1 MNQSHISIDNYDVAV
16 SPPPRAVVILLGWWG
31 AQMKHVQ
38 KYATLYR
45 ERNCATVTAI
55 VESKAILTLDIYS
68 LEAFAQ
74 KLASQTAT
82 VVREMEQAHGDEGKK
97 IPVMIHSFSNGGAYP
112 LWRLEVLIER
122 AMMEKNVTDIKQTQ
136 DLLLIGDRL
145 RGEIFDSAPCFPDN
159 ASAIKAMKHS
169 ISNPILRNIFRV
181 TLLIHVFL
189 VHVYRILFSNKSDP
203 RIDFWKHVTES
214 RLCLNQA
221 YVYSAMDDITNVK
234 MLDELVSTRQG
245 HEYAHILV
253 KKFDDSEHVQH
264 YRKYQS
270 EYCELMDT
278 FLDRIQEAS

>member
-1 MNQSHISIDNYDVAV
+1 MNKSHISIDEYDISA
-16 SPPPRAVVILLGWWG
+16 SPPRAVVILLGWWG

-38 KYATLYR
+38 KYSSLYQ
-45 ERNCATVTAI
+45 ERNCATVTAV
-55 VESKAILTLDIYS
+55 VESKAILTLDLYT

-74 KLASQTAT
+74 NLASQTAT
-82 VVREMEQAHGDEGKK
+82 VVREMEKQANNNEGKK

-122 AMMEKNVTDIKQTQ
+122 AMMEKNVTEIKKTQ
-136 DLLLIGDRL
+136 DLLLIGNRL

-159 ASAIKAMKHS
+159 ESAWKAMKHS
-169 ISNPILRNIFRV
+169 ISNIILRNIFRV
-181 TLLIHVFL
+181 TLLIQVFV
-189 VHVYRILFSNKSDP
+189 VHVYRILFNKSDP
-203 RIDFWKHVTES
+203 RMDFWKHVTES

-221 YVYSAMDDITNVK
+221 YVYSAMDEIANVK

-245 HEYAHILV
+245 YEHAQILV

-264 YRKYQS
+264 LRKYQS

-278 FLDRIQEAS
+278 FLDLIQEKSA

>member
-1 MNQSHISIDNYDVAV
+1 MNKSHISIDDYDVAA

-38 KYATLYR
+38 KYSALYQ
-45 ERNCATVTAI
+45 ERNCVTVTGI
-55 VESKAILTLDIYS
+55 VESKAILTLDIYA

-82 VVREMEQAHGDEGKK
+82 VVREMEQAPNNGGKK

-122 AMMEKNVTDIKQTQ
+122 AMMEKNVAEIQKTQ

-159 ASAIKAMKHS
+159 NSAMKAMKHS
-169 ISNPILRNIFRV
+169 ISNTILRNIFRV

-189 VHVYRILFSNKSDP
+189 VLVHRILFNKSDS
-203 RIDFWKHVTES
+203 RMDFWKHMTES

-221 YVYSAMDDITNVK
+221 YVYSTMDDITDVK
-234 MLDELVSTRQG
+234 MLEELVSARQG
-245 HEYAHILV
+245 HAHAHILV

-278 FLDRIQEAS
+278 FLDRIQEKS